1 MEFASRQS
9 WGLRQGT
16 DLMSFTSSA
25 TEFAF
30 YPEVESPA
38 EMLCLIMT

>member
-1 MEFASRQS
+1 MEFASRRS
-9 WGLRQGT
+9 WGLGQGT

-30 YPEVESPA
+30 YPESGEP
-38 EMLCLIMT
+38 